1 MTVTGSSPRSLD
13 IATAAFGLASATYNN
28 WNSRLLISVNQSTVQ
43 EVVYNSQGQYREK
56 IKTFPVPDRPTALY
70 LLRNYLRLC
79 MPITIEASINTST
92 TLVQRE
98 VPQTRMQN
106 LVVANTTPTRPAI
119 IHNVD
124 TPLQP
129 FRPNQGPGPGP
140 GVGQTQPSETKLGAL
155 EPKMS
160 QKDLEKILTVLGCS
174 GKDLGPKGSMARRS
188 LVKFLKD
195 NGQALGVVV
204 NDKDE
209 LVENGKPKDAEILTP
224 NTSISLREFSG
235 NKGNCSS

>member
-1 MTVTGSSPRSLD
+1 
-13 IATAAFGLASATYNN
+13 
-28 WNSRLLISVNQSTVQ
+28 
-43 EVVYNSQGQYREK
+43 
-56 IKTFPVPDRPTALY
+56 
-70 LLRNYLRLC
+70 
-79 MPITIEASINTST
+79 
-92 TLVQRE
+92 
-98 VPQTRMQN
+98 
-106 LVVANTTPTRPAI
+106 
-119 IHNVD
+119 
-124 TPLQP
+124 
-129 FRPNQGPGPGP
+129 
-140 GVGQTQPSETKLGAL
+140 VGQTQPSETKLGAL